1 MSKFIEVTQ
10 VYRYNT
16 TVEFTMK
23 MMLNIDKVL
32 YIINNE
38 VYFSNNALDYIVLD
52 AESITKLKE
61 RCLK

>member
-61 RCLK
+61 ECLK